1 MPYNLMKKEDSL
13 KYEEGDALI
22 NFNYIEEKSL
32 LDFKVYYEEWIQE
45 KGYDINK
52 IKLITAIIYLNM
64 SPLHDEKFGK
74 ILWFKSIQMFQSC
87 I

>member
-1 MPYNLMKKEDSL
+1 M
-13 KYEEGDALI
+13 
-22 NFNYIEEKSL
+22 
-32 LDFKVYYEEWIQE
+32 DFKVYYEDRIIE
-45 KGYDINK
+45 KGYDLDK